1 MFLLVK
7 CNFVTNKTSA
17 YRRGNGKRGRLLHGY
32 GYNVTW
38 AFGYLVQPALP
49 EGYGIRGFHPENLP
63 IIPQVFTLVPR
74 QVKTDKGYKP
84 DTDRFC
90 HKSIVNLWQ
99 NEGPQDTEKG
109 PQEYKQLKTKGF
121 E

>member
-1 MFLLVK
+1 M
-7 CNFVTNKTSA
+7 KTIIAEKPSVA
-17 YRRGNGKRGRLLHGY
+17 REIARIVGATEREEGYFTGNS
-32 GYNVTW
+32 YNVIW
-38 AFGYLVQPALP
+38 AFGHLVQPALP

-74 QVKTDKGYKP
+74 QVKT